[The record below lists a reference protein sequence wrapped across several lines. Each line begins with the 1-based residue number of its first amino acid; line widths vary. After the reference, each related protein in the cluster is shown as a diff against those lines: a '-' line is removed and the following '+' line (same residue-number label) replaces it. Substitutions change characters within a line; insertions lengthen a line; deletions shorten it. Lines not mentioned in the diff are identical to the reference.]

1 MKSLA
6 GPFVLGNFVFRVSTR
21 RTDVLEA
28 ARQLLMP
35 LSSAPQSSAG
45 AEWSCDVIDLDKD
58 IQSSCPNRPGTSDCV
73 AIVDHIF
80 ATALEQ
86 QQPCLWLDAAALT
99 TNDDRL
105 VLLAGASGAGKTTL
119 ALSLAMACGWKVLS
133 EDITL
138 VDTGTGRIIPLA
150 RPFRL
155 RPDSQAR
162 ITEAT
167 TEKPTPLVLG
177 RWFFDRGLFSQEQR
191 KLTASV
197 AVLLRPADELPDPVD
212 LEANVD
218 GTAVSTAVPP
228 AWQREGCPHP
238 RLEPTA
244 SGERT
249 AALGLTI
256 RDLKAGECLR
266 SILPISNAVRM
277 PAGIEI
283 LQDGLKQARCFEL
296 SGGSLKER
304 LEAVRN
310 SFVGERVE
318 RSCR

>member
-1 MKSLA
+1 MKSTA
-6 GPFVLGNFVFRVSTR
+6 GPFVLGNFVFRLSTR
-21 RTDVLEA
+21 RTEVIEA

-35 LSSAPQSSAG
+35 FPSTPA
-45 AEWSCDVIDLDKD
+45 SCARDERSCAVIDLDKD
-58 IQSSCPNRPGTSDCV
+58 VESLCPERPDPLDPV

-80 ATALEQ
+80 ALALEQ

-99 TNDDRL
+99 TSDDRL

-119 ALSLAMACGWKVLS
+119 ALSLAMVYGWKVLS

-138 VDTGTGRIIPLA
+138 VDTSTRRIIPLA

-167 TEKPTPLVLG
+167 NKKPAPLVLG
-177 RWFFDRGLFSQEQR
+177 RWFFDRALFSQEQR
-191 KLTASV
+191 ILAVSV
-197 AVLLRPADELPDPVD
+197 AVLLRPAGE
-212 LEANVD
+212 
-218 GTAVSTAVPP
+218 GTAV
-228 AWQREGCPHP
+228 
-238 RLEPTA
+238 
-244 SGERT
+244 
-249 AALGLTI
+249 GLTI
-256 RDLKAGECLR
+256 RDLPAAECLR

-283 LQDGLKQARCFEL
+283 LQDGLKEARCFEL

-304 LEAVRN
+304 REAVGV
-310 SFVGERVE
+310 SLVGDRVE
-318 RSCR
+318 WSYR